1 MVRVPKLQK
10 IDSDKGNNSS
20 CVCCIIISDSETGET
35 FCQNCGVVLSDMIFQ
50 DRKDDDMFSD
60 NVFALHGGN
69 RSSLRLHDM
78 GLATTVGK
86 FNHDSTGRP
95 IDYKMKQTMKRMR
108 FWDARSKTKNT
119 SEQNLRQALLEME
132 KLKEKLSLTDAIMER
147 SSYLYRKAAKA
158 QLIRGRSIKGV
169 VGACVYIACREMDAT
184 RTIMDISHNLQ
195 ENRKSIAKNYRM
207 LFQNLQ
213 LTVSVPDPLKGIVK
227 IANNLE
233 ISEKI
238 KREAIR
244 IFDTIKEQELI
255 AGKKPDVVAA
265 TIIYMASIKT
275 GEHLSQQK
283 ISNVSGVTA
292 VSIRNRYREY
302 SKYVKLI

>member
-1 MVRVPKLQK
+1 MVRVPILKKL
-10 IDSDKGNNSS
+10 DLDKEKNSS
-20 CVCCIIISDSETGET
+20 CVNGIVITDSETGEV
-35 FCQNCGVVLSDMIFQ
+35 FCQNCGMVLPDIIFQ
-50 DRKDDDMFSD
+50 DKKDDDMFSD
-60 NVFALHGGN
+60 NVFSLHGGS

-86 FNHDSTGRP
+86 FNYDSTGRP
-95 IDYKMKQTMKRMR
+95 LDYKMKQTMNRMR
-108 FWDARSKTKNT
+108 FWDARSKAKNT
-119 SEQNLRQALLEME
+119 SERNLRQALLEME

-158 QLIRGRSIKGV
+158 QLIRGRSIKVV

-184 RTIMDISHNLQ
+184 RTIIDISKNLQ
-195 ENRKSIAKNYRM
+195 ENRKSIAKIYRM

-213 LTVSVPDPLKGIVK
+213 LTVSVPDPLNGIVK

-233 ISEKI
+233 ISEKT

-244 IFDTIKEQELI
+244 IFDTIKQQELV

-265 TIIYMASIKT
+265 AIIYMASLQT
-275 GEHLSQQK
+275 GENLSQQK
-283 ISNVSGVTA
+283 ISKVSGVTA
-292 VSIRNRYREY
+292 VSIRNRYHEY
-302 SKYVKLI
+302 SKYVKFI